1 MTPPRFPSA
10 SPLPSF
16 AANPGYLP
24 TRPTPSLAESLK
36 AIIAWWRGT
45 RPSFREQVREAKL
58 VERLAAELE
67 EEDRGR

>member
-1 MTPPRFPSA
+1 MRPPVPHA
-10 SPLPSF
+10 SRLPSYASRIGVIPRPPPF
-16 AANPGYLP
+16 A
-24 TRPTPSLAESLK
+24 EMIK

-58 VERLAAELE
+58 VERLAAELA